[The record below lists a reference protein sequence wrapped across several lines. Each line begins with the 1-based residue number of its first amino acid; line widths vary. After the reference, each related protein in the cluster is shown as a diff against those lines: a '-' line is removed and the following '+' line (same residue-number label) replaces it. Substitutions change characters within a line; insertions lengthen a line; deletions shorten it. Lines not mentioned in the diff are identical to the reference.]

1 MTFIAGTKPSF
12 FPWLKSISPMVK
24 SAPTTGASMPVYGT
38 VDLSIGSKNDE
49 KQEEVK
55 MNENLF
61 HIKAAIAAGCTA
73 LGAFLGWKGVML
85 VTWVVAMALDYLTG
99 TFAAMKAGD
108 WSSARAREGLWH
120 KGGMIFVVMVAG
132 ITDIIMIMIAQNIP
146 IGIQWPVIVL
156 PLVLSWYII
165 TELGSVLENCVK
177 MGAPVPGWLI
187 KLLKASTKAVDTA
200 GEKAADREGEGV

>member
-1 MTFIAGTKPSF
+1 
-12 FPWLKSISPMVK
+12 
-24 SAPTTGASMPVYGT
+24 
-38 VDLSIGSKNDE
+38 
-49 KQEEVK
+49 

-85 VTWVVAMALDYLTG
+85 VTWVIAMALDYLTG

-187 KLLKASTKAVDTA
+187 KLLKASAKIVDTA
-200 GEKAADREGEGV
+200 GEKAADSERERA